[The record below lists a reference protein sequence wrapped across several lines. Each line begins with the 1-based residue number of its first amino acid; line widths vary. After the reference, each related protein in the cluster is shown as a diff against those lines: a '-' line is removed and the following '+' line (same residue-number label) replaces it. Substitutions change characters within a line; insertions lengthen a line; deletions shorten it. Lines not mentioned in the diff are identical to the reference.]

1 MEDTLQPPGAV
12 HQLKPH
18 KNLLIGIAVSI
29 ALHLIFALV
38 LLGLPSGP
46 PRNTQSV
53 TYLDLKALQAPAPM
67 AASSKP
73 APESE
78 TLHEEQTPTQPPTLQ
93 QTKPALQAAESTPQP
108 PQQVKVEEERTRTVM
123 GLGLT
128 KGYFKSIAEG
138 ETLRVGIRE
147 YYLDM
152 LQVINEKW
160 WLDQQIDKRR
170 VAPIVINITVARNGE
185 ILACDVIKTSGDRR
199 YDKAVVAALVAAS
212 PLPPLPPSFTGDT
225 FQAPIRLVPPLN
237 LMAW

>member
-1 MEDTLQPPGAV
+1 MDDTLQPPGAV
-12 HQLKPH
+12 PQLKPH
-18 KNLLIGIAVSI
+18 KNLLIGIAASV

-46 PRNTQSV
+46 PQHTQSV

-67 AASSKP
+67 EAPSKT
-73 APESE
+73 APVPE
-78 TLHEEQTPTQPPTLQ
+78 TLPEDQPPVQPPPVQQAQPAANSAPQATQ
-93 QTKPALQAAESTPQP
+93 QT
-108 PQQVKVEEERTRTVM
+108 KVEEERTRTVM

-152 LQVINEKW
+152 LQVVNEKW

-185 ILACDVIKTSGDRR
+185 ILACNVMKTSGDRR
-199 YDKAVVAALVAAS
+199 YDKAVVAALIAAS
-212 PLPPLPPSFTGDT
+212 PLPPLPPSFTGDV